1 MASTVWKGYIS
12 FGLVSVPVRLFA
24 AARDEHISFHMIHKE
39 CGTRVKQQL
48 YCPYDQRVV
57 ERSELTKGF
66 PLDKNRNVL
75 VDDKELK
82 ALAPESSEVMEI
94 QQFVQLDDLDP
105 VFFETSYYS
114 VPEEAGKRAYAL
126 LFKAMEEKR
135 VVAVAKITMHQRE
148 RIVAI
153 RPYDKGLTLHTLYY
167 ADEVREVAEYGQ
179 DTQAQVNDKELQLAE
194 QFIASLTSDFDARAY
209 KDTYEERVMQLI
221 ESKGEGKQA
230 PAPIDKPDLAPV
242 IDLMEALKRSVAR
255 KEAGAAPQ
263 RVAAAPKAEPET
275 AKERKKPAK
284 KVSAQEE
291 RARTTRTRKAS

>member
-48 YCPYDQRVV
+48 YCPYDERVV

-230 PAPIDKPDLAPV
+230 PAPIDKPHLAPV

>member
-230 PAPIDKPDLAPV
+230 PAPIDKPHLAPV